1 MSKNKSMWNK
11 GVGLL
16 LNTHDNA
23 NLAIILNEL
32 RLLALNR
39 FKWSNL
45 PQGLESRHIETA
57 LFEHGQC
64 AFFERNEG
72 GLCCLPCS
80 PGNGY
85 NVYGD
90 PLAYTVTGIGYSEL
104 INADSA
110 IRILNNDMG
119 MPTSPMIYK
128 YANLINEVE
137 ITQSRNLKHQRVPYV
152 IPTTKDN
159 ELTVKNI
166 YKKIDEGQEVI
177 FTDAKLTNGGD
188 IGVQVLNTEAK
199 YIVNNLQEHKNNII
213 NELLTKLGLNN
224 SSANGSK
231 RERLLVDEVNINNG
245 QILMYLDV
253 EYKNRLLAAEKINE
267 KFGLNIKVEK
277 VIDNLSLNFLGQ
289 EKEVGDEIE

>member
-1 MSKNKSMWNK
+1 MRRS
-11 GVGLL
+11 
-16 LNTHDNA
+16 T
-23 NLAIILNEL
+23 
-32 RLLALNR
+32 
-39 FKWSNL
+39 
-45 PQGLESRHIETA
+45 
-57 LFEHGQC
+57 
-64 AFFERNEG
+64 
-72 GLCCLPCS
+72 
-80 PGNGY
+80 GNGY

-253 EYKNRLLAAEKINE
+253 EYKNRLLATEKINE

-289 EKEVGDEIE
+289 EKEVGDEVE

>member
-1 MSKNKSMWNK
+1 
-11 GVGLL
+11 
-16 LNTHDNA
+16 
-23 NLAIILNEL
+23 
-32 RLLALNR
+32 
-39 FKWSNL
+39 
-45 PQGLESRHIETA
+45 
-57 LFEHGQC
+57 
-64 AFFERNEG
+64 
-72 GLCCLPCS
+72 
-80 PGNGY
+80 
-85 NVYGD
+85 
-90 PLAYTVTGIGYSEL
+90 
-104 INADSA
+104 
-110 IRILNNDMG
+110 
-119 MPTSPMIYK
+119 MIYK

-137 ITQSRNLKHQRVPYV
+137 ITQSRNLKHQRVPYI

-177 FTDAKLTNGGD
+177 FTDAKITNGGD

-253 EYKNRLLAAEKINE
+253 EYKNRLLAAEQINE

-289 EKEVGDEIE
+289 EKEVGDEVE

>member
-1 MSKNKSMWNK
+1 MSKSKSMWNK
-11 GVGLL
+11 GLGLL
-16 LNTHDNA
+16 LNTHENS

-32 RLLALNR
+32 TLLALNR

-45 PQGLESRHIETA
+45 PQGLESRHIESA

-64 AFFERNEG
+64 FFFERSDG

-80 PGNGY
+80 PSSGY

-90 PLAYTVTGIGYSEL
+90 PIAFNIIGIGYSEL
-104 INADSA
+104 INADSGV
-110 IRILNNDMG
+110 RILNNDRG
-119 MPTSPMIYK
+119 LPTSPVIYK

-137 ITQSRNLKHQRVPYV
+137 ITQNRNLKHQRVPYV
-152 IPTTKDN
+152 LPTTKDN

-188 IGVQVLNTEAK
+188 IGVQVLKTEAK

-224 SSANGSK
+224 SSANGNK
-231 RERLLVDEVNINNG
+231 KERLLVDEVNINNG

-253 EYKNRLLAAEKINE
+253 DYKNRLLACEQINE
-267 KFGLNIKVEK
+267 KFGLNITVEK
-277 VIDNLSLNFLGQ
+277 VIDNLSHDFIGQ
-289 EKEVGDEIE
+289 RKEGVDIE

>member
-1 MSKNKSMWNK
+1 
-11 GVGLL
+11 
-16 LNTHDNA
+16 
-23 NLAIILNEL
+23 
-32 RLLALNR
+32 
-39 FKWSNL
+39 
-45 PQGLESRHIETA
+45 
-57 LFEHGQC
+57 
-64 AFFERNEG
+64 
-72 GLCCLPCS
+72 
-80 PGNGY
+80 
-85 NVYGD
+85 
-90 PLAYTVTGIGYSEL
+90 
-104 INADSA
+104 
-110 IRILNNDMG
+110 

-253 EYKNRLLAAEKINE
+253 EYKNRLLAAEQINE

-277 VIDNLSLNFLGQ
+277 VIDNLSLNFLNSSVICDLYHL
-289 EKEVGDEIE
+289 KIAAKKPTINVSTPIAVAI

>member
-1 MSKNKSMWNK
+1 MN
-11 GVGLL
+11 
-16 LNTHDNA
+16 
-23 NLAIILNEL
+23 IREF
-32 RLLALNR
+32 LNR
-39 FKWSNL
+39 
-45 PQGLESRHIETA
+45 
-57 LFEHGQC
+57 
-64 AFFERNEG
+64 
-72 GLCCLPCS
+72 
-80 PGNGY
+80 
-85 NVYGD
+85 
-90 PLAYTVTGIGYSEL
+90 
-104 INADSA
+104 
-110 IRILNNDMG
+110 
-119 MPTSPMIYK
+119 
-128 YANLINEVE
+128 VE
-137 ITQSRNLKHQRVPYV
+137 KAVLKG
-152 IPTTKDN
+152 
-159 ELTVKNI
+159 
-166 YKKIDEGQEVI
+166 IDEGQEVI

-253 EYKNRLLAAEKINE
+253 EYKNRLLAAEQINE